1 MKNLRSLSLLIKP
14 ASSLCNMRCRYC
26 FYADEAEHRTQR
38 SAGMM
43 TGETARKLID
53 AAFAAVQP
61 GGAVT
66 FAFQGGEPTLAG
78 LPFFERFI
86 SCANEANK
94 KRLRLSW
101 AIQTN
106 GLLLDGEWAD
116 FLRGHHFL
124 TGISLDGTKAAH
136 DAFRLDA
143 EGRGTYD
150 RAAAAVKTL
159 KNSGAD
165 VNLLCV
171 VNGQTAAQPRRTY
184 QTLKALGIRY
194 LQFIPC
200 LDPLDRPQIHADWS
214 LTPQALGH
222 FLCGAFD
229 LWYQDWTRGAYISVR
244 QFEDWVR
251 LAAGLAPDMC
261 ASCGACGGYLAV
273 EADGSL
279 YPCDFYALDEWRL
292 GSVEDDLFSLLSSP
306 RMEAFRGRGAVK
318 PAACRSCRFFYL
330 CRGGCPRNWRVR
342 DGRMANEF
350 CGAFQTFFTY
360 AEKRIH
366 AMAEALSR
374 QG

>member
-26 FYADEAEHRTQR
+26 FYADEAEHRTQG

-78 LPFFERFI
+78 LPFYEWFT

-150 RAAAAVKTL
+150 RAAAAAKAL

-194 LQFIPC
+194 LQSIPC
-200 LDPLDRPQIHADWS
+200 LDPLDCPESHADWS

-229 LWYQDWTRGAYISVR
+229 LWYQDWARGAYISVR

-292 GSVEDDLFSLLSSP
+292 GTVEDGLLSSLSSS
-306 RMEAFRGRGAVK
+306 RMEAFRSRGAVK
-318 PAACRSCRFFYL
+318 PAACLSCRFFYL
-330 CRGGCPRNWRVR
+330 CRGGCPRNWRAR

-350 CGAFQTFFTY
+350 CGAFQTFFAYT
-360 AEKRIH
+360 EKRIR
-366 AMAEALSR
+366 AMADMLSR
-374 QG
+374 